1 MIRIL
6 HGSQLA
12 FQQDVLA
19 FFDRFPQ
26 ISRYITYIRLYHLL
40 VFHQLFVD
48 ILCLQSRCMVQM
60 LQNNIFLSQ
69 YTVDLLHQIFFASE
83 QLAHLEADLCIF
95 V

>member
-26 ISRYITYIRLYHLL
+26 ISRYVTYIRLYHLL
-40 VFHQLFVD
+40 VFHQLFID
-48 ILCLQSRCMVQM
+48 IILFERLCMIQILKKYIF
-60 LQNNIFLSQ
+60 LQNDICDSLS
-69 YTVDLLHQIFFASE
+69 
-83 QLAHLEADLCIF
+83 
-95 V
+95 